1 MVNSVAAHFVIGI
14 EQTLVKVLDIRSQ
27 NKYGVIFRSQRIKPN
42 GELLDTHNELI
53 VKAIYRDLAVP
64 VMPGQWWNVKGK
76 VERRQ
81 FINNLGF
88 EMTEDQM
95 KVERNGAS
103 MVMPSGVHIVDYLTR
118 NPVFQ
123 GIGRITAERLWE
135 AFGGAL
141 FGILDSGDAESL
153 ETVVTPQKA
162 TMLVE
167 GWREEGLS
175 NSLQWLQAH
184 GIPLKI
190 GRRIL
195 GHFGSEADAK
205 ITENPYRLLS
215 FSAGWREVDAIA
227 REKLR
232 IADDDPRRLVAAIE
246 ETVYRRFSLGHTY
259 VPRSE
264 LFAGLRSILAG
275 EEHGNVLIEAAIG
288 HAQQTGRLLFDSTGN
303 AYGLGASILENA
315 VVEGIRLRIGR
326 PSLPC
331 LVPQIIYAYE
341 GQQGHRFKL
350 NQEQREAVHLIAAND
365 FAVITGGA
373 GCGKTTVLK
382 CVHEILRDQ
391 DYDVTQLALAGKAVK
406 RMIEATGKEAMTL
419 ASFIK
424 KMREREAKNEK
435 AAGQLIETRKMALV
449 IDEASMVDLISF
461 SSVLRL
467 IEDSA
472 KIVLIGD
479 PHQLPPVGPGL
490 ILHCLTAVPGIPH
503 AELKVAKR
511 FGNEIANIAN
521 AVKDGSF
528 PALNQFNS
536 TARFIEAGAG
546 EMEELGSSLY
556 LKQPEESVVLCA
568 TRKVAGQINLKVQAS
583 LTKGHKPLRLFN
595 IEADLWEHTG
605 FHESDMLICTA
616 NHWDLGVQNG
626 SLGRLIEVFDS
637 PHKLDS
643 DGEADAPALGWIEWD
658 DGEKRPLRE
667 ALLDSLELGYAMTV
681 HKSQGSQWRR
691 VIVCLP
697 SSRQVHSSLIER
709 SMIYTAITRAQSE
722 AIVCGNYAYMVKAV
736 GLEKAA
742 DRRKIGLPKRL
753 ERAGLAS
760 GAV

>member
-1 MVNSVAAHFVIGI
+1 VNLAATSTVIGT
-14 EQTLVKVLDIRSQ
+14 EQALVKVLDIRSQ
-27 NKYGVIFRSQRIKPN
+27 NKFGVIFRGQRIKPN

-53 VKAIYRDLAVP
+53 VKAIYRDLAVS
-64 VMPGQWWNVKGK
+64 VMLGQWWNVKGK
-76 VERRQ
+76 VERRR

-95 KVERNGAS
+95 TVERGGAS
-103 MVMPSGVHIVDYLTR
+103 MVMPSGAHIVDYLTR
-118 NPVFQ
+118 NPRFHGV
-123 GIGRITAERLWE
+123 GRITAERLWE
-135 AFGGAL
+135 AFGETL
-141 FGILDSGDAESL
+141 FGILDSGDTKGL
-153 ETVVTPQKA
+153 ERVVMPQKA
-162 TMLVE
+162 ATLAD

-195 GHFGSEADAK
+195 GYFGSEADAK

-227 REKLR
+227 RDKLR
-232 IADDDPRRLVAAIE
+232 IKDDDSRRLVAAIE

-259 VPRSE
+259 VPRSD

-275 EEHGNVLIEAAIG
+275 EDHGNPLIETAIE
-288 HAQQTGRLLFDSTGN
+288 HSRATGRLLFDRAGN
-303 AYGLGASILENA
+303 ACSLGASILENT
-315 VVEGIRLRIGR
+315 VVDGIRLRIGR
-326 PSLPC
+326 KSAPG
-331 LVPQIIYAYE
+331 LVDQIIYSYE
-341 GQQGHRFKL
+341 GQQGHGFKL
-350 NQEQREAVHLIAAND
+350 NKEQREAVHLIAEND
-365 FAVITGGA
+365 FAVVTGGA

-382 CVHEILRDQ
+382 CVHEVLSDHG
-391 DYDVTQLALAGKAVK
+391 YDVTQLALAGKAVK
-406 RMIEATGKEAMTL
+406 RMMEATGKPAMTL

-424 KMREREAKNEK
+424 EMRQREAKNEK
-435 AAGQLIETRKMALV
+435 VSGELIEPRKMALV
-449 IDEASMVDLISF
+449 IDESSMVDLISF

-467 IEDSA
+467 IDDNT

-503 AELKVAKR
+503 VELKVAKR
-511 FGNEIANIAN
+511 FGNDIADIAN

-536 TARFIEAGAG
+536 AVRFIEAGAN

-556 LKQPEESVVLCA
+556 LKQPQDSVVLCA

-583 LTKGHKPLRLFN
+583 LTKGNKPLRLFN
-595 IEADLWEHTG
+595 IEVDMWEHTG
-605 FHESDMLICTA
+605 FHEGDLLICTR

-626 SLGRLIEVFDS
+626 SLGRLIEVFDD
-637 PHKLDS
+637 PLRLDS
-643 DGEADAPALGWIEWD
+643 DGEGEPPALGWIEWD
-658 DGEKRPLRE
+658 DGEKSPLRE
-667 ALLDSLELGYAMTV
+667 DLLDSLELGYALTV
-681 HKSQGSQWRR
+681 HKSQGSQWKR
-691 VIVCLP
+691 VIVCFP
-697 SSRQVHSSLIER
+697 CPPHIQSSLIER
-709 SMIYTAITRAQSE
+709 SMIYTAITRAQTE
-722 AIVCGNYAYMVKAV
+722 VTICGEHAYLVNAV

-753 ERAGLAS
+753 DRAGLVL
-760 GAV
+760 GVV